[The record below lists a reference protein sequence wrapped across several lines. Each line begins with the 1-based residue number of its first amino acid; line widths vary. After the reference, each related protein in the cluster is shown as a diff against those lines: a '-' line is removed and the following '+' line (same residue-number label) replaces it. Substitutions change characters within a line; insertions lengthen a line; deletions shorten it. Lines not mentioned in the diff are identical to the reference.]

1 MFRAPRIPD
10 VLWDRHKEQICDL
23 YLNKNMQLKVIM
35 DCMAKEHG
43 FSATKA
49 QFVRKL
55 EVWGIKK
62 NHTKEAWIYAEAMH
76 QKRKR
81 EGKDSEVLI
90 DGKLVPQKRM
100 KKELGRYGN
109 YKNVFQTLLA
119 TAEQAPEGVIVRTP
133 PSTDNDHVVSICI
146 PWFQVENFL
155 EKLFAS
161 SLALPTQPSASITSA
176 SQHQALNL
184 FNSLF
189 GPSSEEFEINLPNL
203 HQIVLLIETDL
214 PLKQKSNISLQ
225 FRDSIRSRPIYAFLT
240 DVIYRSSN
248 GSLGSSTTDD
258 FLNWVVESENVGS
271 IVQVTRLKEPLS
283 QAFASNMLLS
293 AIRTGKDSLVRM
305 LLGQGVSPEST
316 GSPTLPIVSYN
327 ALQTAATAN
336 RSEIVQVL
344 LDYGAD
350 PNGTGN
356 FECAPL
362 QFALGG
368 WKWKVASINDILDRG
383 SSIWNPIDEETAMI
397 LIEEG
402 ADVTKPFYVLHR
414 FPLSQAARHGK
425 KHLVEA
431 ILKATPVAQRSSTM
445 LDQALQSAAFGN
457 NLPVIKLLREAGAN
471 TDFTLAPD
479 YLEMYYQACKR
490 LLKGDGRFLEVFSPP
505 IQIAARQRNQE
516 MVRYLIEQGADVNAS
531 ADFGS
536 YSEEILDWVVL
547 SCEGDNRKIMEVYS
561 LTGCLTP
568 LHQAAYDGNLAM
580 ADYLLKGGASVGE
593 IGVTEWTALQMAC
606 MSRSPARIAVAQL
619 LLDWGADVN
628 APASCWYGRTALQAA
643 AHTEDANLVS
653 LLLKNDADVN
663 APAGQ
668 KGGRTALQ
676 AASETGNE
684 DLATQLF
691 VHGGDINAE
700 AAESNGLTCV
710 QAAVSSG
717 NFLLV
722 DMLLILGADINA
734 PSNGKTILQVAIEKG
749 SQPGVERLLQAGANI
764 NRVGDGITPLCAAVL
779 NKDLGM
785 LDLLLENGATPDH
798 PGCLFT
804 PLLAAI
810 DMDWFG
816 GVQQI
821 LRAGA
826 NVDSC
831 SMIPIVD
838 GLASYMDNKNIPLY
852 YVTSEVRVYHDE
864 AFHNLRSR
872 KGGSSPL
879 YRAICHQN
887 PDIVRE
893 LIQHGANVDTPSIH
907 GSPIHLAALYGGKRI
922 VQMLLDAKVDIH
934 APPSDSLQMT
944 ALQLA
949 ISQGHLGVTNM
960 LLNAGASVNAP
971 TGSQTG
977 RTALQA
983 AAEKNNI
990 SLVKDLLSRRADVNA
1005 LPTGKYGA
1013 TALQLAAA
1021 RGAFN
1026 IAVLLLEEGAQIDA
1040 APARIE
1046 GFTALEWAAMNGRI
1060 DVLHLLLQN
1069 YQGLSSF
1076 EMHRQ
1081 KALEVAE
1088 SNGQVVVAEVLQ
1100 NWKQI

>member
-1 MFRAPRIPD
+1 
-10 VLWDRHKEQICDL
+10 
-23 YLNKNMQLKVIM
+23 
-35 DCMAKEHG
+35 
-43 FSATKA
+43 
-49 QFVRKL
+49 
-55 EVWGIKK
+55 
-62 NHTKEAWIYAEAMH
+62 MH

-90 DGKLVPQKRM
+90 DGKLIPQKRM

-133 PSTDNDHVVSICI
+133 PSTDNDHVISFCI
-146 PWFQVENFL
+146 PWFQVRDCI
-155 EKLFAS
+155 EKIFAS
-161 SLALPTQPSASITSA
+161 QLALPTQPSASITSS
-176 SQHQALNL
+176 SQQQALSL
-184 FNSLF
+184 FNALF
-189 GPSSEEFEINLPNL
+189 GHACGKDEINLPNL
-203 HQIVLLIETDL
+203 YGVTSLLEEEL
-214 PLKQKSNISLQ
+214 PLKQKSNASLQ
-225 FRDSIRSRPIYAFLT
+225 SRNSIRSRPISTFLT
-240 DVIYRSSN
+240 HAIYESSN
-248 GSLGSSTTDD
+248 ANLRTSKTDN
-258 FLNWVVESENVGS
+258 FLNWVVESETVGF
-271 IVQVTRLKEPLS
+271 IMQVTRLKEPLS

-293 AIRTGKDSLVRM
+293 AIRTGNESLVRM
-305 LLGQGVSPEST
+305 LLDQGVSPESI
-316 GSPTLPIVSYN
+316 GSSTVPLVSKN
-327 ALQTAATAN
+327 PLQTAADAQ

-344 LDYGAD
+344 LDCGAD

-356 FECAPL
+356 SRCAPL
-362 QFALGG
+362 QLALGG
-368 WKWKVASINDILDRG
+368 GKWGGASINDIIDRG
-383 SSIWNPIDEETAMI
+383 SSIWDPIDEETAMI
-397 LIEEG
+397 LIKAG
-402 ADVTKPFYVLHR
+402 ADVTKLFDLLDR
-414 FPLSQAARHGK
+414 FPLSQAARHGNI
-425 KHLVEA
+425 HLVEA
-431 ILKATPVAQRSSTM
+431 ILKATPEAQRSSAM

-457 NLPVIKLLREAGAN
+457 NLPVIKLLRGAGAN
-471 TDFTLAPD
+471 TNFTLAPD
-479 YLEMYYQACKR
+479 DLEMRDWARRRLLEGDTLYLEA
-490 LLKGDGRFLEVFSPP
+490 FSPP

-531 ADFGS
+531 TDFGS
-536 YSEEILDWVVL
+536 RSEEILDWIVL
-547 SCEGDNRKIMEVYS
+547 YCEGDNRKIMEVYS

-568 LHQAAYDGNLAM
+568 LQQAVYDGNFAM
-580 ADYLLKGGASVGE
+580 ADYLLKEGASVGE
-593 IGVTEWTALQMAC
+593 VGITEWTALQMAC
-606 MSRSPARIAVAQL
+606 MSRSPTRIAVAQL

-628 APASCWYGRTALQAA
+628 APASHWYGRTALQAA

-684 DLATQLF
+684 DLVTQLF
-691 VHGGDINAE
+691 VHGGDVNAE

-734 PSNGKTILQVAIEKG
+734 QSNGKTILQVAIEKG
-749 SQPGVERLLQAGANI
+749 SQPGVERLLQAGAHI
-764 NRVGDGITPLCAAVL
+764 NRVGGGITPLCTAVL
-779 NKDLGM
+779 NKDRSM
-785 LDLLLENGATPDH
+785 LDLLLENGAVTDH
-798 PGCLFT
+798 PDCLVT

-810 DMDWFG
+810 DMDWVE

-821 LRAGA
+821 LRRGA

-831 SMIPIVD
+831 SMVPIVQ
-838 GLASYMDNKNIPLY
+838 GLSSYMDHRNIPPY
-852 YVTSEVRVYHDE
+852 RFVYEVRVYHDK
-864 AFHNLRSR
+864 AFHDLRSR

-893 LIQHGANVDTPSIH
+893 LIQHGANVDTPCIH
-907 GSPIHLAALYGGKRI
+907 RSPIHLAALYGGKRI
-922 VQMLLDAKVDIH
+922 VQMLLDAKVDIN

-949 ISQGHLGVTNM
+949 ISQGHCVVVDM
-960 LLNAGASVNAP
+960 LMDAGASVNAP

-983 AAEKNNI
+983 AVERQDI
-990 SLVKDLLSRRADVNA
+990 SLVEDLISLRADVNA
-1005 LPTGKYGA
+1005 PPAGKYGA
-1013 TALQLAAA
+1013 TALQLAAVG
-1021 RGAFN
+1021 GAFN

-1040 APARIE
+1040 APARI
-1046 GFTALEWAAMNGRI
+1046 GGYTALEGAAMNGRI

-1076 EMHRQ
+1076 EMHHQ

-1088 SNGQVVVAEVLQ
+1088 SNGQVVVAEVLR
-1100 NWKQI
+1100 NWK

>member
-1 MFRAPRIPD
+1 
-10 VLWDRHKEQICDL
+10 
-23 YLNKNMQLKVIM
+23 
-35 DCMAKEHG
+35 
-43 FSATKA
+43 
-49 QFVRKL
+49 
-55 EVWGIKK
+55 
-62 NHTKEAWIYAEAMH
+62 
-76 QKRKR
+76 
-81 EGKDSEVLI
+81 
-90 DGKLVPQKRM
+90 
-100 KKELGRYGN
+100 
-109 YKNVFQTLLA
+109 
-119 TAEQAPEGVIVRTP
+119 
-133 PSTDNDHVVSICI
+133 
-146 PWFQVENFL
+146 
-155 EKLFAS
+155 
-161 SLALPTQPSASITSA
+161 
-176 SQHQALNL
+176 
-184 FNSLF
+184 
-189 GPSSEEFEINLPNL
+189 
-203 HQIVLLIETDL
+203 
-214 PLKQKSNISLQ
+214 
-225 FRDSIRSRPIYAFLT
+225 
-240 DVIYRSSN
+240 
-248 GSLGSSTTDD
+248 
-258 FLNWVVESENVGS
+258 
-271 IVQVTRLKEPLS
+271 
-283 QAFASNMLLS
+283 MLL
-293 AIRTGKDSLVRM
+293 D
-305 LLGQGVSPEST
+305 QGVSPEST
-316 GSPTLPIVSYN
+316 DSSIVPLVSYN
-327 ALQTAATAN
+327 ALQTAADAK

-356 FECAPL
+356 FLCAPL
-362 QFALGG
+362 QIALGG
-368 WKWKVASINDILDRG
+368 GTCRRASINETIDRG
-383 SSIWNPIDEETAMI
+383 SCIWGPIDEETAMI

-402 ADVTKPFYVLHR
+402 ADVTKPFYLLDR

-425 KHLVEA
+425 KNLVEA
-431 ILKATPVAQRSSTM
+431 ILKATPEGQRSSAM
-445 LDQALQSAAFGN
+445 LDQALQSAAFSN
-457 NLPVIKLLREAGAN
+457 NLPVIKLLRGAGAN
-471 TDFTLAPD
+471 TQFTLAPD
-479 YLEMYYQACKR
+479 YLEMHDWACTR
-490 LLKGDGRFLEVFSPP
+490 LLQGDTRYLEAFSPP

-516 MVRYLIEQGADVNAS
+516 MVWYLIGQGADVNAS
-531 ADFGS
+531 TDFGS
-536 YSEEILDWVVL
+536 CSEEILDWIVL

-568 LHQAAYDGNLAM
+568 LQQAVHDGNFAM
-580 ADYLLKGGASVGE
+580 ADNLLKRGASVSKVG
-593 IGVTEWTALQMAC
+593 ITEWTALQMAC
-606 MSRSPARIAVAQL
+606 ISRSPTRIAVAQL
-619 LLDWGADVN
+619 LLDWGADIN
-628 APASCWYGRTALQAA
+628 APASRWHGRTALQAA

-653 LLLKNDADVN
+653 LLLKNDANVN

-700 AAESNGLTCV
+700 SAVTNGLTCV

-722 DMLLILGADINA
+722 DMLLILGADINL

-749 SQPGVERLLQAGANI
+749 SQPVVERLLQAGAHI
-764 NRVGDGITPLCAAVL
+764 NRVGDGITPLCTAVL
-779 NKDLGM
+779 NKDRSM
-785 LDLLLENGATPDH
+785 LDLLLENGAMPDH
-798 PGCLFT
+798 PDCLFT

-810 DMDWFG
+810 DMDWVE

-831 SMIPIVD
+831 SMVPIVN
-838 GLASYMDNKNIPLY
+838 GLFSYMDNKDIPPY
-852 YVTSEVRVYHDE
+852 RVVSEVRDYHDE

-907 GSPIHLAALYGGKRI
+907 GSPIHLAALYGGERI
-922 VQMLLDAKVDIH
+922 VQMLLDAKVDIN

-949 ISQGHLGVTNM
+949 ISQWHIDVVDM
-960 LLNAGASVNAP
+960 LLNAGASVNAS

-983 AAEKNNI
+983 AVERQNI
-990 SLVKDLLSRRADVNA
+990 PLVGDLISRGADVNA
-1005 LPTGKYGA
+1005 PPAGKYGG

-1040 APARIE
+1040 APAQV
-1046 GFTALEWAAMNGRI
+1046 GGYTALEGAAMNGRI

-1069 YQGLSSF
+1069 FQGLSSF
-1076 EMHRQ
+1076 EIHHQ
-1081 KALEVAE
+1081 KALEIAE
-1088 SNGQVVVAEVLQ
+1088 SKGQVVVAEVLR